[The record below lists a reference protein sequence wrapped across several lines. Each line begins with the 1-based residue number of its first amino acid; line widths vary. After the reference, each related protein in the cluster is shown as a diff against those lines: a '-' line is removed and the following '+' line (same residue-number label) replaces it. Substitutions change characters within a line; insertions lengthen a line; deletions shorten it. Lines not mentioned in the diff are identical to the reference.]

1 MTLYAW
7 KATKSCKP
15 RISDQIP
22 PNGNNMFLGTA
33 HEKPAVSPTFSCVA
47 QRNVAFFV
55 DGLSAL
61 RNLCATFDDRYVICA
76 CRSVERCIRSPHAA
90 LPDPTYPIC
99 FRIYVLLDEIIC
111 E

>member
-1 MTLYAW
+1 MST
-7 KATKSCKP
+7 
-15 RISDQIP
+15 
-22 PNGNNMFLGTA
+22 FLGA
-33 HEKPAVSPTFSCVA
+33 ENEKPAISPEFFVEA
-47 QRNVAFFV
+47 LRNVAFFV

-76 CRSVERCIRSPHAA
+76 CRSVERCIRSPYAA